1 MIYVVQ
7 TESGSVY
14 EIDPD
19 AKTVTRNGS
28 TTKYQRVGSYDS
40 FWGVREKLP
49 RRRLTR
55 LEDPEY
61 HEGVESLEP
70 GRFLSVLS
78 LDGLGGSWE
87 STEIRGVYVVE

>member
-28 TTKYQRVGSYDS
+28 TTKYQRVGSYDT
-40 FWGVREKLP
+40 FWGFRSYSGSALQKNE
-49 RRRLTR
+49 
-55 LEDPEY
+55 EY
-61 HEGVESLEP
+61 RNGVENLEP

>member
-28 TTKYQRVGSYDS
+28 TTKYRRIGSYDS
-40 FWGVREKLP
+40 FWGVRSYPGSVLQKNE
-49 RRRLTR
+49 
-55 LEDPEY
+55 EY
-61 HEGVESLEP
+61 RSGVENLEP

>member
-19 AKTVTRNGS
+19 AKTITRNGS

-40 FWGVREKLP
+40 FWGVRSYPGSTQQKNE
-49 RRRLTR
+49 
-55 LEDPEY
+55 EY
-61 HEGVESLEP
+61 RSGVENLEP

-87 STEIRGVYVVE
+87 STEIRGVYVIE

>member
-1 MIYVVQ
+1 MVYVVQ

-28 TTKYQRVGSYDS
+28 TTKYQRVGSYDTS
-40 FWGVREKLP
+40 WSVRSYSGSALQKNE
-49 RRRLTR
+49 
-55 LEDPEY
+55 EY
-61 HEGVESLEP
+61 RNGVENLEP